1 VEVISRITER
11 AQTKNPYRARY
22 EGFFLKRL
30 RSADIPALQNLL
42 EEEDGAHSNAQRK
55 AGALLE
61 ESLICVGIYDC
72 RGRSCRLSLYD
83 AGAPLSAA
91 MLKERDGRETFLI
104 RTDLKASE
112 GDLHFEEVLRFVTER
127 NLYQSGRGAQLSL
140 PPEEEA
146 FATDAAKRARAIRGL
161 TAIIATHDFVERVG
175 THYED

>member
-1 VEVISRITER
+1 MEVISRITER

-42 EEEDGAHSNAQRK
+42 EEEGGAHSNAQRK
-55 AGALLE
+55 AGALV
-61 ESLICVGIYDC
+61 CVGIYDC

-91 MLKERDGRETFLI
+91 MLRERDGRETFLI

>member
-1 VEVISRITER
+1 MEVVSRITER

-91 MLKERDGRETFLI
+91 MLRERDGRETFLI

-175 THYED
+175 PHYED

>member
-1 VEVISRITER
+1 MEVISRITER

-42 EEEDGAHSNAQRK
+42 EEEGGAHSNAQRK

-61 ESLICVGIYDC
+61 ESLVCVGIYDC

-91 MLKERDGRETFLI
+91 MLRERDGREIFLI

>member
-1 VEVISRITER
+1 MEVVSRITER

-61 ESLICVGIYDC
+61 ESLVCVGIYDC

-91 MLKERDGRETFLI
+91 MLRERDGRETFLI

-112 GDLHFEEVLRFVTER
+112 GNLHFEEVLRFVTER

>member
-1 VEVISRITER
+1 MEGVSRITER

-83 AGAPLSAA
+83 PGAPLSAA

>member
-1 VEVISRITER
+1 MEVISRITER

-91 MLKERDGRETFLI
+91 MLRERDGRETFLI

>member
-1 VEVISRITER
+1 MEVISRITER

-61 ESLICVGIYDC
+61 ESLVCVGIYDC

>member
-42 EEEDGAHSNAQRK
+42 EEEGGAHSNAQRK

-91 MLKERDGRETFLI
+91 MLRERDGRETFLI

>member
-1 VEVISRITER
+1 MEVISRITER

-30 RSADIPALQNLL
+30 RSADIPALQNFL

>member
-1 VEVISRITER
+1 MEVISRITER

-42 EEEDGAHSNAQRK
+42 EEEGGAHSNAQRK

-61 ESLICVGIYDC
+61 ESLVCVGIYDC

>member
-1 VEVISRITER
+1 MEVVSRITER

-55 AGALLE
+55 AGTLLE
-61 ESLICVGIYDC
+61 ESLVCVGIYDC

-91 MLKERDGRETFLI
+91 MLRERDGRETFLI

>member
-1 VEVISRITER
+1 MEVISRITER

-42 EEEDGAHSNAQRK
+42 EEEGGAQSNAQRK

-91 MLKERDGRETFLI
+91 MLRERDGRETFLI

>member
-1 VEVISRITER
+1 MEVVSRITER

-42 EEEDGAHSNAQRK
+42 EEEGGAHSNAQRK

-61 ESLICVGIYDC
+61 ESLVCVGIYDC

-91 MLKERDGRETFLI
+91 MLKEKDGRETFLI

>member
-1 VEVISRITER
+1 MEVISRITER

-61 ESLICVGIYDC
+61 ESLVCVGIYDC

-83 AGAPLSAA
+83 PGAPLSAA

>member
-1 VEVISRITER
+1 MEVISRITER

-61 ESLICVGIYDC
+61 ESLVCVGIYDC

-91 MLKERDGRETFLI
+91 MLRERDGRETFLI

-112 GDLHFEEVLRFVTER
+112 GNLHFEEVLRFVTER

>member
-1 VEVISRITER
+1 MEVISRITER

-42 EEEDGAHSNAQRK
+42 KEEGGAHSNAQRK

-61 ESLICVGIYDC
+61 ESLVCVGIYDC

-91 MLKERDGRETFLI
+91 MLKEKDGRETFLI

>member
-1 VEVISRITER
+1 MEVISRITER

-42 EEEDGAHSNAQRK
+42 EEEGGAHSNAQRK

-91 MLKERDGRETFLI
+91 MLRERDGRETFLI

>member
-1 VEVISRITER
+1 MEVVSRITER

-42 EEEDGAHSNAQRK
+42 EEEGGAHSNAQRK

-91 MLKERDGRETFLI
+91 MLRERDGRETFLI

>member
-1 VEVISRITER
+1 MEVISRITER

-83 AGAPLSAA
+83 AGAPLSVA

>member
-1 VEVISRITER
+1 MEVISRITER

>member
-1 VEVISRITER
+1 MEVVSRITER

-42 EEEDGAHSNAQRK
+42 EEEGGAHSNAQRK

-61 ESLICVGIYDC
+61 ESLVCVGIYDC

>member
-61 ESLICVGIYDC
+61 ESLVCVGIYDC

-91 MLKERDGRETFLI
+91 MLRERDGRETFLI

-112 GDLHFEEVLRFVTER
+112 GNLHFEEVLRFVTER

>member
-1 VEVISRITER
+1 MEVISRITER

-42 EEEDGAHSNAQRK
+42 EEEGGAHSNAQRK

-83 AGAPLSAA
+83 PGAPLSAA
-91 MLKERDGRETFLI
+91 MLRERDGRETFLI

>member
-1 VEVISRITER
+1 MEVISRITER

-61 ESLICVGIYDC
+61 ESLVCVGIYDC

-91 MLKERDGRETFLI
+91 MLRERDGREIFLI

>member
-1 VEVISRITER
+1 MEVISRITER
-11 AQTKNPYRARY
+11 AQNKNPYRARY

-91 MLKERDGRETFLI
+91 MLRERDGRETFLI

>member
-1 VEVISRITER
+1 MEVISRITER

-61 ESLICVGIYDC
+61 ESLVCVGIYDC

-91 MLKERDGRETFLI
+91 MLRERDGRETFLI

-127 NLYQSGRGAQLSL
+127 NLYQSGRGGQLSL

>member
-1 VEVISRITER
+1 MEVVSRITER

-42 EEEDGAHSNAQRK
+42 EEEGGAHSNAQRK

-61 ESLICVGIYDC
+61 ESLVCVGIYDC

-91 MLKERDGRETFLI
+91 MLRERDGREIFLI

>member
-1 VEVISRITER
+1 MEVVSRITER

-30 RSADIPALQNLL
+30 RSEDLSALQNLL
-42 EEEDGAHSNAQRK
+42 EEGSKARSSDQTE
-55 AGALLE
+55 AGALLAE
-61 ESLICVGIYDC
+61 CLVCVGIYDC

-83 AGAPLSAA
+83 ASAPLSAA
-91 MLKERDGRETFLI
+91 MLREKDGGEIFLLCRDLEE
-104 RTDLKASE
+104 SE
-112 GDLHFEEVLRFVTER
+112 KTYRFEEVLRFVTDR
-127 NLYQSGRGAQLSL
+127 NLFQSGRGAQLSL

-146 FATDAAKRARAIRGL
+146 FATDAAGRARAIRGL

>member
-1 VEVISRITER
+1 MEVVSRITER

-83 AGAPLSAA
+83 PGAPLSAA

>member
-1 VEVISRITER
+1 MEVISRITER

-61 ESLICVGIYDC
+61 ESLVCVGIYDC

-161 TAIIATHDFVERVG
+161 TAIIATNDFVERVG

>member
-1 VEVISRITER
+1 MEVISRITER

-72 RGRSCRLSLYD
+72 RGRSCRISLYD

-91 MLKERDGRETFLI
+91 MLRERDGRETFLI

>member
-1 VEVISRITER
+1 MEVISRITER

-61 ESLICVGIYDC
+61 ESLVCVGIYDC

-91 MLKERDGRETFLI
+91 MLRERDGRETFLI

>member
-1 VEVISRITER
+1 MEVISRITER

-61 ESLICVGIYDC
+61 ESLVCVGIYDC

-104 RTDLKASE
+104 RTNLKASE
-112 GDLHFEEVLRFVTER
+112 VDLHFEEVLRFVTER

>member
-42 EEEDGAHSNAQRK
+42 EEEGGAHSNAQRK

-61 ESLICVGIYDC
+61 ESLVCVGIYDC

-91 MLKERDGRETFLI
+91 MLRERDGRETFLI

>member
-1 VEVISRITER
+1 MEVISRITER

-91 MLKERDGRETFLI
+91 MLKEKDGRETFLI

>member
-1 VEVISRITER
+1 MEVISRITER

-42 EEEDGAHSNAQRK
+42 AEEDGAHSNAQRK

-61 ESLICVGIYDC
+61 ESLVCVGIYDC

>member
-1 VEVISRITER
+1 MEVISRITER

-61 ESLICVGIYDC
+61 ESLVCVGIYDC

-91 MLKERDGRETFLI
+91 MLRERDGRETFLI
-104 RTDLKASE
+104 RTNLKASE
-112 GDLHFEEVLRFVTER
+112 VDLHFEEVLRFVTER

>member
-1 VEVISRITER
+1 MEVVSRITER

-42 EEEDGAHSNAQRK
+42 EEEGGAHSNAQRK

-61 ESLICVGIYDC
+61 ESLVCVGIYDC

-91 MLKERDGRETFLI
+91 MLRERDGRETFLI

>member
-1 VEVISRITER
+1 MEVISRITER

-42 EEEDGAHSNAQRK
+42 EEEGGAHSNAQRK

>member
-61 ESLICVGIYDC
+61 ESLVCVGIYDC

-91 MLKERDGRETFLI
+91 MLRERDGRETFLI